1 MLRKFQAGSVSIV
14 IYLDSA
20 ATSRK
25 KPLEVYASL
34 MKNTVFASNNAG
46 RGTHKG
52 SLVSMRTIVET
63 QDIVAELFNIDK
75 PQNIAF
81 MQNATYALNAAIRGA
96 VRDGGH
102 IVTTEMDHNSVLRPV
117 CELGNY
123 TVVKANNEGFV
134 SPEMIEKAIK
144 KDTQLIVCTHASNVC
159 GTLQDVKKI
168 GKIAKRHNVL
178 FLLDTAQTA
187 GCVDIDVQK
196 LNVDFLA
203 FSGHKGLMG
212 PLGTGGL
219 YVKDPLTLT
228 PIVTGGT
235 GSNSESIKQPDFMP
249 DMLHSG
255 TMNTPAIAALGQ
267 GVKYVFHRG
276 AGEIGEEERYLAKY
290 LEEKLRNIH
299 GITVYGRNKKVG
311 TVAFNVGK
319 EDSACVEELLGDRFA
334 VRAGYHCAPLAH
346 KALGTSDRGAVRAS
360 FGAFSKKSDAD
371 KFADAVYKIAKSA
384 AG

>member
-1 MLRKFQAGSVSIV
+1 M

-25 KPLEVYASL
+25 KPFSVYASL

-46 RGTHKG
+46 RGAHKG
-52 SLVSMRTIVET
+52 SIASMKTIVEV
-63 QDIVAELFNIDK
+63 QDIIAELFNISE

-81 MQNATYALNAAIRGA
+81 MQNATYALNTAIRGTLH
-96 VRDGGH
+96 DGGH
-102 IVTTEMDHNSVLRPV
+102 VVVTEMDHNSVLRPV
-117 CELGNY
+117 YELGNY
-123 TVVKANNEGFV
+123 TVVKADKEGFV
-134 SPEMIEKAIK
+134 SPKAIEKAVK
-144 KDTQLIVCTHASNVC
+144 NDTKLIACIHASNVC
-159 GTLQDVKKI
+159 GTLQDAEEI
-168 GKIAKRHNVL
+168 GKIAKRHNIK

-187 GCVDIDVQK
+187 GCVDIDAEK

-219 YVKDPLTLT
+219 YVRTPSELK

-235 GSNSESIKQPDFMP
+235 GSNSESVTQPDFMP

-255 TMNTPAIAALGQ
+255 TMNTPAIAALGE
-267 GVKYVFHRG
+267 GAKYVLNHG
-276 AGEIGEEERYLAKY
+276 VNEIGGRELYLARL
-290 LEEKLRNIH
+290 LENKLRNMSSVI
-299 GITVYGRNKKVG
+299 VYGREEKVG
-311 TVAFNVGK
+311 TVAFNIGK
-319 EDSACVEELLGDRFA
+319 TDSARVEELLGDKFA

-360 FGAFSKKSDAD
+360 FGAFSKERDARV
-371 KFADAVYKIAKSA
+371 FADAVFEITKLNL
-384 AG
+384 G